1 MVGGAILTAGKRM
14 GSNSACHV
22 APGRPISPD
31 RCSGSGEAR
40 NGRWRPTLGQQK
52 GRVMS
57 SPVVPKSASPEQL
70 VAALIR
76 LCQRE
81 FLASHEIAGVLAASL
96 LVANLPR
103 ARSGAANPRGQEAP
117 ETADQPQLAPDF
129 GNPK

>member
-1 MVGGAILTAGKRM
+1 
-14 GSNSACHV
+14 
-22 APGRPISPD
+22 
-31 RCSGSGEAR
+31 
-40 NGRWRPTLGQQK
+40 
-52 GRVMS
+52 MS

-76 LCQRE
+76 LCERE

-117 ETADQPQLAPDF
+117 ERGRLQEGRDPTVT
-129 GNPK
+129 GNLISGARSFS